1 MLTLTKNAVADHG
14 EWNRAA
20 HSFLQAIAAGLAA
33 TAGLLRECPE
43 QPDAEARTALDDEL
57 QAITRACQ
65 CMAQANSP
73 AETLPATA
81 GPLRLAPSCGGAS
94 LSEARS
100 RVGEHFK
107 AAREAA
113 GISLEDATKRLR
125 CDRLPAIEK
134 SKGISLVP
142 VHVVIEAAVFYD
154 VSADYLLGLAD
165 IWPDTSTTAT
175 TDQE

>member
-1 MLTLTKNAVADHG
+1 MADHG
-14 EWNRAA
+14 AWNRAA
-20 HSFLQAIAAGLAA
+20 HAFLQAVAAGLAA

-57 QAITRACQ
+57 QAFIRACQ
-65 CMAQANSP
+65 CMVQANSP

-81 GPLRLAPSCGGAS
+81 GTLRLVPSCGGAA
-94 LSEARS
+94 LSEARG

-107 AAREAA
+107 TAREAA

-142 VHVVIEAAVFYD
+142 VHVVIEAAVFYG
-154 VSADYLLGLAD
+154 VSCDYLLGLAD
-165 IWPDTSTTAT
+165 MLPDTSITAT
-175 TDQE
+175 THQE

>member
-14 EWNRAA
+14 AWNRAA
-20 HSFLQAIAAGLAA
+20 HAFLQAIAAGLAA

-43 QPDAEARTALDDEL
+43 QPDAEARTALDEEL

-81 GPLRLAPSCGGAS
+81 GPLRLIPSCGGAT
-94 LSEARS
+94 LTEARS

-113 GISLEDATKRLR
+113 GISLEDATNLLR

-142 VHVVIEAAVFYD
+142 VHLVIEAAVFYD
-154 VSADYLLGLAD
+154 VSADYLLGLTD
-165 IWPDTSTTAT
+165 MWPDTSTTAT
-175 TDQE
+175 THQE

>member
-20 HSFLQAIAAGLAA
+20 HAFLQAIAAGLAA

-57 QAITRACQ
+57 QAITQACQ
-65 CMAQANSP
+65 CMAQANGP
-73 AETLPATA
+73 A
-81 GPLRLAPSCGGAS
+81 
-94 LSEARS
+94 
-100 RVGEHFK
+100 K

-113 GISLEDATKRLR
+113 GISLEDAAKLLR

-142 VHVVIEAAVFYD
+142 VHLVIEAAVFYD

-165 IWPDTSTTAT
+165 MWPDTSTTAT

>member
-1 MLTLTKNAVADHG
+1 MADHG
-14 EWNRAA
+14 AWNRAA
-20 HSFLQAIAAGLAA
+20 HAFLQAVAAGLAA

-57 QAITRACQ
+57 QAFIRACQ
-65 CMAQANSP
+65 CMVQANSP

-81 GPLRLAPSCGGAS
+81 GTLRLVPSCGGAA
-94 LSEARS
+94 LSEARG

-113 GISLEDATKRLR
+113 GISLEDATKRLG

-142 VHVVIEAAVFYD
+142 VHLVIEAAVFYG
-154 VSADYLLGLAD
+154 VSADYLLGLTD
-165 IWPDTSTTAT
+165 MWPDASTTAT
-175 TDQE
+175 THQE